1 MLNLDWSIIW
11 NIVNILVLF
20 LLLKHFLFG
29 PITKMM
35 ESRTAEIE
43 NNLKDAEEKN
53 RKAEALGAEYEKQLA
68 DAQAEAAKLV
78 QEAKERG
85 QKEYD
90 EILKN
95 ADQDARTAA
104 ARAHTQ
110 LELDREQMLRQV
122 QGNMTELVLA
132 AASKLSQK
140 EMDGEADRRL
150 VDSLLSEVGEKP

>member
-104 ARAHTQ
+104 ARAVYARRTRAA
-110 LELDREQMLRQV
+110 LWACACETWTTFASSPSLRR
-122 QGNMTELVLA
+122 
-132 AASKLSQK
+132 S
-140 EMDGEADRRL
+140 RRA
-150 VDSLLSEVGEKP
+150 

>member
-140 EMDGEADRRL
+140 EMDEEADRRL
-150 VDSLLSEVGEKP
+150 VDSFLSEVGEKP

>member
-122 QGNMTELVLA
+122 QGNMTELVVA
-132 AASKLSQK
+132 AASKLSQE

-150 VDSLLSEVGEKP
+150 VDSFLSEVGEKP

>member
-68 DAQAEAAKLV
+68 DAQAAADLLGLASKD
-78 QEAKERG
+78 RG
-85 QKEYD
+85 QTVYD
-90 EILKN
+90 EIRN
-95 ADQDARTAA
+95 NPSQEAR
-104 ARAHTQ
+104 
-110 LELDREQMLRQV
+110 
-122 QGNMTELVLA
+122 
-132 AASKLSQK
+132 
-140 EMDGEADRRL
+140 
-150 VDSLLSEVGEKP
+150 

>member
-132 AASKLSQK
+132 AASKLSQQ

-150 VDSLLSEVGEKP
+150 VDSFLSEVGEKP